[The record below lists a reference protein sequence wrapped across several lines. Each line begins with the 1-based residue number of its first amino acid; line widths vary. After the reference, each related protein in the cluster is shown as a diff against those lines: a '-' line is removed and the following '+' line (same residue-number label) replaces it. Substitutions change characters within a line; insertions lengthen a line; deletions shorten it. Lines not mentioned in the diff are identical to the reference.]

1 MFRAIPNC
9 KSQSGFH
16 AQILETRGEENSGV
30 RDRWV
35 GGGRDGGIHALPHCG
50 GRIIISMDVHI
61 LALGICMLSLQMGL
75 NDESLDQEIILNYP
89 NMPNIIT
96 SGLKIGRGKNGTDE
110 PICRSGIEMQT

>member
-1 MFRAIPNC
+1 MFRGIPNC

-35 GGGRDGGIHALPHCG
+35 GRGRGGGIHSLPHCG

-75 NDESLDQEIILNYP
+75 NEES
-89 NMPNIIT
+89 
-96 SGLKIGRGKNGTDE
+96 
-110 PICRSGIEMQT
+110 